1 MKIANTRARPPRREA
16 RHAVSSDETDREH
29 ARSVGNGQCSGM
41 LLACSLGERIAARR
55 ETRQRRWPSESPIAW
70 AFWRRA
76 PAVRFMALAMEVTGV
91 FFFE

>member
-1 MKIANTRARPPRREA
+1 MLRNVTDVFPSASDSRFAGRP
-16 RHAVSSDETDREH
+16 
-29 ARSVGNGQCSGM
+29 
-41 LLACSLGERIAARR
+41 
-55 ETRQRRWPSESPIAW
+55 RQRRWPSESPIAW